1 MRPVYS
7 RNSPPLAVRPQGT
20 VRSTVGQ
27 GLAFPRRAVME
38 EEQALVNK
46 TATRSAQMVKMGIWS
61 FMMGREYL
69 PRVNCVIHGDISVVG
84 QFESP
89 SY

>member
-20 VRSTVGQ
+20 VRSTIGQ
-27 GLAFPRRAVME
+27 YLAFPRRAVME

-69 PRVNCVIHGDISVVG
+69 AKCGLRYPW
-84 QFESP
+84 
-89 SY
+89 

>member
-1 MRPVYS
+1 MRPGYS

-46 TATRSAQMVKMGIWS
+46 TAARSTQMVKMGNLEFHDGQGVPCQVWTALS
-61 FMMGREYL
+61 M
-69 PRVNCVIHGDISVVG
+69 VI
-84 QFESP
+84 FR
-89 SY
+89 

>member
-1 MRPVYS
+1 MRPGYS

-46 TATRSAQMVKMGIWS
+46 TATKSAQMVKM
-61 FMMGREYL
+61 
-69 PRVNCVIHGDISVVG
+69 VNLEFHDG
-84 QFESP
+84 QGVP
-89 SY
+89 SKSKLRYPW